1 MEITSTC
8 VTQHHHAL
16 RETDVPAPRAVA
28 RPPLARFFLQE
39 DLNFLLTNRIPR
51 RQATLLMGWFS
62 RVESRTLARLSI
74 AVWRLFAD
82 DLRLEEAKQTDFR
95 SLHEC
100 FTRELRPGA
109 RPIDPDPDVLVSPCD
124 AVVGASG
131 RVEGDRIYQAK
142 GFPYT
147 LRDLLGDGAL
157 ADRHRDGLFVTL
169 RLKANMYHRFHA
181 PADAPRRACAV
192 RVGGHLEREPDRA
205 QARRTALLQE
215 RARRHRARLARSGRG
230 PHARSRGLDP
240 RREHQA
246 PRPRPGPRPPLRRPA
261 RRAPRRRVRREG
273 RRARVL
279 PERIH
284 HHRLRQRPLCLHA
297 PRSGGRDRARG
308 PSSPSTPSGLT
319 ISRHHEVPDEP
330 FDIGSHTSVPRRA
343 PRAALGRPPLLPSEP
358 HQPGLSPRRARAA
371 F

>member
-16 RETDVPAPRAVA
+16 HETDVPAPRAVA

-147 LRDLLGDGAL
+147 LCDLLGDGAL

-181 PADAPRRACAV
+181 PADARVERMRYVSGDTWNVNPIALKRVERLFCKNERAVIELGLPDPVEALTLVPVASILVASIKLHALDQVLDLRYDGPRDVPLGDVFIAKGDELGFFQSGSTIVVFASGPFAFTHHVQEGATV
-192 RVGGHLEREPDRA
+192 RMG
-205 QARRTALLQE
+205 QALL
-215 RARRHRARLARSGRG
+215 
-230 PHARSRGLDP
+230 
-240 RREHQA
+240 
-246 PRPRPGPRPPLRRPA
+246 
-261 RRAPRRRVRREG
+261 RRR
-273 RRARVL
+273 
-279 PERIH
+279 
-284 HHRLRQRPLCLHA
+284 QDS
-297 PRSGGRDRARG
+297 RS
-308 PSSPSTPSGLT
+308 STP
-319 ISRHHEVPDEP
+319 
-330 FDIGSHTSVPRRA
+330 
-343 PRAALGRPPLLPSEP
+343 
-358 HQPGLSPRRARAA
+358 
-371 F
+371 